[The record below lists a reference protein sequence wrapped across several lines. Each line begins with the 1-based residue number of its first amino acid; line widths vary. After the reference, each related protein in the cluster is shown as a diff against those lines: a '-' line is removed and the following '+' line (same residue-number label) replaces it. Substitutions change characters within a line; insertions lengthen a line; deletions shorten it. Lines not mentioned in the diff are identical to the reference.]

1 MKKRPTVKKSMQTE
15 RKRAPTEVWLAVS
28 RSTRS
33 DANGTIGTAPAMRQQ
48 ISEDTSGRGPVA
60 WHATA
65 QRWRMAHNRYGRIG
79 ARTMEQNG
87 GEDGQRR
94 AEQEGAA
101 MLGSSRRA
109 RAISGQTQLVHAA
122 ARWPFLASRESAG
135 RNWPGGGERRR
146 TESDAVQV
154 SI

>member
-1 MKKRPTVKKSMQTE
+1 
-15 RKRAPTEVWLAVS
+15 
-28 RSTRS
+28 
-33 DANGTIGTAPAMRQQ
+33 
-48 ISEDTSGRGPVA
+48 
-60 WHATA
+60 
-65 QRWRMAHNRYGRIG
+65 
-79 ARTMEQNG
+79 MEQNG

-122 ARWPFLASRESAG
+122 ARWPFLASGESAR
-135 RNWPGGGERRR
+135 RNWPAGGERRR

-154 SI
+154 SIGET